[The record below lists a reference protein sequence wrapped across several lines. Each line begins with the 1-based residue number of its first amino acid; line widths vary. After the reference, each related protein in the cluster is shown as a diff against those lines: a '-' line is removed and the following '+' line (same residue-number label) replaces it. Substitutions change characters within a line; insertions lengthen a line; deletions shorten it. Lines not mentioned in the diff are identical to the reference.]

1 MQKKIVLFAVT
12 LAVIATALV
21 TAPSSDAVDG
31 QDSTIYCYGD
41 HPMLVPHW
49 GYNSETVWTFESDN
63 GNEVEYQTDESTGVV
78 TIDISNHD
86 KVYVTQEV
94 NGETAKATL
103 IGLHLMQ
110 DENDD
115 DKVYTITFHD
125 RGNVIHTHEIKP
137 ETVVTEGDLFVITPE
152 DPTRDGYEFGG
163 WYTDSSFVANSAFD
177 PRDVVTSDMDVYA
190 KWIPVN
196 TPSGGD
202 SGHISSGTHTVTF
215 QCDEGLT
222 YNVVSNSNGTVSFTV
237 SELTGYDVIWST
249 VKVDADSYNVT
260 YSNGVYTISGIHSD
274 VIVSISGECATS
286 SNPNDSEGEGGS
298 DLTMYAIILVI
309 VAIICIALAVYI
321 MRTRGSRV

>member
-1 MQKKIVLFAVT
+1 MLIAVT
-12 LAVIATALV
+12 MAVLIAALV
-21 TAPSSDAVDG
+21 QIPASDAEDG
-31 QDSTIYCYGD
+31 QDDTYYCYGD
-41 HPMLVPHW
+41 HPKLMPKYDVD
-49 GYNSETVWTFESDN
+49 SEWEAVSEDGTKLIPQDN
-63 GNEVEYQTDESTGVV
+63 ADGSV
-78 TIDISNHD
+78 TIDLTGHD
-86 KVYVTQEV
+86 IVYVTQTVGDEV
-94 NGETAKATL
+94 AKAKL
-103 IGLHLMQ
+103 IALHLG
-110 DENDD
+110 EG
-115 DKVYTITFHD
+115 TIVVNFHD
-125 RGNVIHTHEIKP
+125 RGSIISTYEITG
-137 ETVVTEGDLFVITPE
+137 ETIVREGDLFVITPE

-286 SNPNDSEGEGGS
+286 SNPNDSEGDGRS

>member
-21 TAPSSDAVDG
+21 TVPSSDAADG

-49 GYNSETVWTFESDN
+49 GYDSETVWTFESDN
-63 GNEVEYQTDESTGVV
+63 GNEVDYEVDESTGVV
-78 TIDISNHD
+78 TIDMTTHD
-86 KVYVTQEV
+86 RIRVTQQV
-94 NGETAKATL
+94 NGEVAYATL
-103 IGLHLMQ
+103 IALHLMQ
-110 DENDD
+110 DDGDD
-115 DKVYTITFHD
+115 DKVYTITFYD
-125 RGNVIHTHEIKP
+125 RGNVVDTHEIHP

-152 DPTRDGYEFGG
+152 DQTRDGYEFGG

-190 KWIPVN
+190 KWVPVN

-286 SNPNDSEGEGGS
+286 SNPNDSDGDGGS